1 MYLPSIFGFTVCLGE
16 DLCFGAHYRSLTIEI
31 AFWGLVLAIY
41 DFV

>member
-16 DLCFGAHYRSLTIEI
+16 DLCCGAHYRSLTCEI